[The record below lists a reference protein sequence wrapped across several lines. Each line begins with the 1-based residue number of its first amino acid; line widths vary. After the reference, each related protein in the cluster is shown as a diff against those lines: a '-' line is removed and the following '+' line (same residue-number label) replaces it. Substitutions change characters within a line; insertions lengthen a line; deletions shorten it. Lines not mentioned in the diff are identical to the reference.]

1 MATCGTVAG
10 HAAHYRHST
19 EPCDAC
25 RAAVAEYRR
34 QWKANNGA
42 AVQAAQRRERLRWR
56 ALSELRRR
64 HLIEYDQILA
74 DLMNSEQP

>member
-10 HAAHYRHST
+10 HAAHYRHRT

-34 QWKANNGA
+34 QWRRGA
-42 AVQAAQRRERLRWR
+42 
-56 ALSELRRR
+56 
-64 HLIEYDQILA
+64 
-74 DLMNSEQP
+74 